1 MCGPEVQ
8 LGDSKLMHGMGGSL
22 VSQTPPGA
30 RRMERPRR
38 MGAKSGNRAE
48 NLSYLGIQEGNL
60 GSD

>member
-1 MCGPEVQ
+1 
-8 LGDSKLMHGMGGSL
+8 
-22 VSQTPPGA
+22 
-30 RRMERPRR
+30 MERPRR